1 MKKITIFLVLIALL
15 FPNVTF
21 GKTLYWKSLLSKRSL
36 VSSSSYFSPVN
47 GVEVDPQNP
56 DIVYLA
62 TWGKG
67 VLKSSDGGK
76 HFAPMNNGLSELNTY
91 TVKLNPADSNV
102 IYVGTTTGLFV
113 SYDAGKNL
121 SLLGDMR
128 LNVTSIEFGED
139 ALYAGVLNN
148 GINAGIY
155 RFYQDKWVKVG
166 LEDKDILTIARFNNS
181 TLLVGTSDG
190 LYSFD
195 EKTLSFKFLGFQSS
209 TVNSISVSSKKITIG
224 TSDGVYVSDLDPV
237 YFLSPTKISPLLTSG
252 NFLATYFYR
261 DNPYRVIVGK
271 NDGSLYR
278 IDLEKGTF
286 EKLEI
291 RANSIYSICI
301 SSNGR
306 IFVGTESALLWSD
319 NDGQSFKGFAS
330 SVFGG
335 DMEVDPNNPSII
347 YVGSDNGLLKSIDGG
362 LSFVNVG
369 FINERVFSIGIN
381 PENSKEIF
389 VGTNF
394 GLFKSVDYGEN
405 FSEIKYFSGCSVTMV
420 TVVPKTQTIF
430 VGTDLGV
437 FVSKDDGASW
447 QRILPIK
454 DGDFV
459 LYIAYDPV
467 DPKTAYVAT
476 FLDGIYKTVD
486 AGATFQYFGYD
497 DLIISSISI
506 CRSNP
511 NVLYVSTLGNIY
523 VSVDGGKT
531 LTKTFN
537 ISAGSEGA
545 YIFKQVVVNPNDPNL
560 AFAVGDLVVYGIN
573 MVTGL
578 LEVLYDEPVL
588 YMTKDMGKN
597 WEKLDL
603 PNTIKSSDAIYYDEK
618 SNTALILTGIGVLHY
633 DFLKMKYRFY
643 SEGFPE
649 ENIKVVRFF
658 NDTLFVGTSS
668 GNVGKSND
676 NGQTFEFHAKFD
688 VPILCLFESPKDP
701 NVIYAGT
708 SLGLLYSNDFGST
721 FKRYF
726 SDTVYAV
733 TGFSSQGKDTVFLGT
748 DTGIFRINGSLDS
761 FTKIYD
767 GTCSALFY
775 EDNKLYAGTDKG
787 LVVSKDLETF
797 EVVKEISSTI
807 NTINVFDGKLFVGTN
822 TGLYIIEGDT
832 FNLILSDSVI
842 FDMIEVNGVIY
853 VATDSGVL
861 VLNKDFSYT
870 AINNGL
876 TSYYATSI
884 AEGKNGQ
891 IFLGTDGGGIY
902 RLESVAVLK
911 VKEPSGGRI
920 EPSGEFEMSPYDE
933 KDFIITPFPGFK
945 LKDIFLNKV
954 SILSTAKDLGNGSY
968 VVKVSGI
975 DDDSVLEAT
984 FEPITFVITAL
995 AGSDGSITPSGKV
1008 LANYGESKAFL
1019 ISPNSGYKIKDVF
1032 VDGKSVG
1039 PVSKYTFENI
1049 TSNHTIEALFEKEI
1063 TQTVII
1069 LQIGSSSFTVN
1080 GKTEYLDSPPVIK
1093 NSRTLIPIRTII
1105 ESLGGSI
1112 AWDTVEKKVTIN
1124 LHTNTI
1130 ELWIGRPTARVN
1142 GVFKPI
1148 DSTNPKVVPEII
1160 NGRTM
1165 LPLRFVTENLGCQ
1178 VQWDPNT
1185 KTITITYE

>member
-76 HFAPMNNGLSELNTY
+76 HFAPMSNGLSELNTY

-102 IYVGTTTGLFV
+102 IYVGTATGLFV
-113 SYDAGKNL
+113 SYDAGKNF

-148 GINAGIY
+148 SINAGLY
-155 RFYQDKWVKVG
+155 RFYQNKWVEIG
-166 LEDKDILTIARFNNS
+166 LKDKDVLTIARFNNS

-224 TSDGVYVSDLDPV
+224 TSDGVYVSDIDPI
-237 YFLSPTKISPLLTSG
+237 YFVSLTNISPLLTSG
-252 NFLATYFYR
+252 NFLTTSFYR

-271 NDGSLYR
+271 NDGTLYR

-286 EKLEI
+286 EKLKI
-291 RANSIYSICI
+291 RANCIYSIYI

-330 SVFGG
+330 SIFGG
-335 DMEVDPNNPSII
+335 DMEVGPNNPSII
-347 YVGSDNGLLKSIDGG
+347 YVGSDIGLLKSVDGG
-362 LSFVNVG
+362 SSFVNVG
-369 FINERVFSIGIN
+369 FVNERVFSIGIN

-394 GLFKSVDYGEN
+394 GLFKSVDSGEN
-405 FSEIKYFSGCSVTMV
+405 FSEIKDFSGYAVTMV
-420 TVVPKTQTIF
+420 AVLPKLQMIF
-430 VGTDLGV
+430 IGTDLGV

-447 QRILPIK
+447 QRSLPIK

-459 LYIAYDPV
+459 LYIAYNPI
-467 DPKTAYVAT
+467 DPKTVYVVT

-486 AGATFQYFGYD
+486 AGATFQYLGYE
-497 DLIISSISI
+497 DLTISSISI

-511 NVLYVSTLGNIY
+511 NILYVSTLGNVSIPGSIY
-523 VSVDGGKT
+523 VSVDGGRT

-537 ISAGSEGA
+537 ISAGSQGA
-545 YIFKQVVVNPNDPNL
+545 YIFKQVVVNPNNPDV
-560 AFAVGDLVVYGIN
+560 AFAVGDFVIYGEIIRE
-573 MVTGL
+573 TKL
-578 LEVLYDEPVL
+578 YTKLYDEPVL

-603 PNTIKSSDAIYYDEK
+603 PNTIESNDAIYYDEK

-633 DFLKMKYRFY
+633 DFSKMKYWFH

-676 NGQTFEFHAKFD
+676 NGKTFEFHAKFD

-708 SLGLLYSNDFGST
+708 SLGLLYSNDFGSS

-726 SDTVYAV
+726 SGTVYAIM
-733 TGFSSQGKDTVFLGT
+733 GFSFEGRDIVFLGT

-761 FTKIYD
+761 FTQIYD

-775 EDNKLYAGTDKG
+775 GDNKLYAGTDKG
-787 LVVSKDLETF
+787 LAVSKDLENF

-884 AEGKNGQ
+884 AETKNGQ

-920 EPSGEFEMSPYDE
+920 EPSGEFEMSPYEE
-933 KDFIITPFPGFK
+933 KDFIITPFAGFK
-945 LKDIFLNKV
+945 LKDILLNNV
-954 SILSTAKDLGNGSY
+954 SILSTAKDIGNGSY
-968 VVKVSGI
+968 VVKVSDI
-975 DDDSVLEAT
+975 NDDSVLEAT
-984 FEPITFVITAL
+984 
-995 AGSDGSITPSGKV
+995 
-1008 LANYGESKAFL
+1008 
-1019 ISPNSGYKIKDVF
+1019 
-1032 VDGKSVG
+1032 
-1039 PVSKYTFENI
+1039 
-1049 TSNHTIEALFEKEI
+1049 FEKEI

-1093 NSRTLIPIRTII
+1093 NSRTFVPIRPIV
-1105 ESLGGSI
+1105 EALGGSV
-1112 AWDTVEKKVTIN
+1112 AWDPVEKKVTIN

-1130 ELWIGRPTARVN
+1130 ELWIGKPTARVN

-1165 LPLRFVTENLGCQ
+1165 LPLRFIAESLGCQ
-1178 VQWDPNT
+1178 VQWDSNT
-1185 KTITITYE
+1185 KTIAITYGGG